1 MKLLHWFR
9 ERRTFLDP
17 NSIVPSNAVIRRE
30 RISFKQ
36 LQRQGA
42 KLCVEMKL
50 DMPSIKWY
58 ARFMTRH
65 RLSLQRPKRNQK
77 IPLED
82 AHKLIS
88 SFYCYLRRASRW
100 AARRGP
106 MGAFTPRDVCNMD
119 ESPLALF
126 GDQAKRSINDIGTAN
141 EVEGNLSNK
150 RFATLILTVFGRD
163 NSRVGPVL
171 LFKGKGQVSPQEKT
185 QYAKGVTVF
194 FTPKAV
200 INKPT
205 MDRYIH
211 LWYSKVQDTH
221 PKLFIT
227 DSANSHL
234 NTDVI
239 RSLRQKR
246 VVVAII
252 PKGCTMYVQALDV
265 FVFAVFKKHYD
276 DVAEEYVEQNGPRGK
291 LKLTASQSRIL
302 CTRLTWSAWI
312 RTLKSID
319 FEKSFRDLGY
329 TWIDDSIVSP
339 RTLPGFTFDPSCVDL
354 PSSANDDDE
363 ENRIDKVATEITQ
376 QQATLSTK
384 KQLTLENMW
393 KHD

>member
-1 MKLLHWFR
+1 
-9 ERRTFLDP
+9 
-17 NSIVPSNAVIRRE
+17 
-30 RISFKQ
+30 
-36 LQRQGA
+36 
-42 KLCVEMKL
+42 
-50 DMPSIKWY
+50 
-58 ARFMTRH
+58 
-65 RLSLQRPKRNQK
+65 
-77 IPLED
+77 
-82 AHKLIS
+82 
-88 SFYCYLRRASRW
+88 
-100 AARRGP
+100 

-339 RTLPGFTFDPSCVDL
+339 SYPARFYLRSVVCRLAIIG
-354 PSSANDDDE
+354 
-363 ENRIDKVATEITQ
+363 Q
-376 QQATLSTK
+376 
-384 KQLTLENMW
+384 
-393 KHD
+393 